1 MAREVP
7 VDKLRRVCDPQALD
21 FHTTEVV
28 EPLVGILG
36 QERAVRSLRF
46 GLGIKEQGFH
56 VYVAGLPG
64 TGRRTAVRG
73 FLEELARQQPVPPD
87 WCYVYNFRDPY
98 RPRALRLPAG
108 KGQELQK
115 DMKSLIEEANRDIPR
130 AFESEE
136 YTAKRE
142 SIVNAFDRQRQELL
156 VALNRKAQ
164 EAGFLLQSSPV
175 GALLII
181 PVVDGQQLSEEQFTA
196 LSEKD
201 RQAIMQRREEVETQ
215 LKAATKQLRTAEK
228 ATTDQVQSLDRDVAL
243 YTVSRLLEDLN
254 EKYADWPEVLAY
266 FQEVQNSILENLAQF
281 RGEGQAAP
289 GGEAAAPTPTWPR
302 EDPFRR
308 YEVNVVVDN
317 SELQGA
323 PLVLETNPNYANL
336 LGRLEKEAQFGA
348 LTTDFTMIR
357 GGALHKANGGYLVLE
372 VEHVLTDPLAWDGL
386 KRALSSKEIAV
397 EEIAER
403 LGFMATKTLR
413 PEPIPLDIKVVLIGE
428 PQLYQLLYALDTD
441 FRELFKVKAD
451 FDTQMDRQPQNERL
465 YSSFMGAVC
474 QKEGLRHLD
483 GPATAK
489 IVEYGSRLAGD
500 QEKLST
506 RFAEIA
512 DVLRE
517 ANFYASQDNA
527 TYISSQ
533 HVTKA
538 IEEKIYRSNLIQK
551 RLQELIAQGT
561 IMIDTV
567 GQAVG
572 QVNGLSVVGLGDFAF
587 GQPSRITASVA
598 LGREGVVDIER
609 EAKMGGPIHTKGVL
623 ILSGHL
629 AQKYAQD
636 KPLSLSARLV
646 FEQSYE
652 GVEGDSASSTE
663 LYALLS
669 ALSGLPIKQGLAV
682 TGSVNQRGEVQ
693 AIGGVNEK
701 VEGFFEVCKAQGLTG
716 EQGVLIP
723 ESNVRHL
730 MLKEE
735 VVEAV
740 QAGKFHLYPVR
751 TIDEGLEILTGVQAG
766 QRLPDGTFEEG
777 SVNDR
782 VDRRL
787 RAMAEALRR
796 FAGEEKKREE

>member
-1 MAREVP
+1 
-7 VDKLRRVCDPQALD
+7 
-21 FHTTEVV
+21 
-28 EPLVGILG
+28 
-36 QERAVRSLRF
+36 
-46 GLGIKEQGFH
+46 
-56 VYVAGLPG
+56 
-64 TGRRTAVRG
+64 
-73 FLEELARQQPVPPD
+73 
-87 WCYVYNFRDPY
+87 
-98 RPRALRLPAG
+98 
-108 KGQELQK
+108 
-115 DMKSLIEEANRDIPR
+115 
-130 AFESEE
+130 
-136 YTAKRE
+136 
-142 SIVNAFDRQRQELL
+142 
-156 VALNRKAQ
+156 
-164 EAGFLLQSSPV
+164 
-175 GALLII
+175 
-181 PVVDGQQLSEEQFTA
+181 
-196 LSEKD
+196 
-201 RQAIMQRREEVETQ
+201 
-215 LKAATKQLRTAEK
+215 
-228 ATTDQVQSLDRDVAL
+228 
-243 YTVSRLLEDLN
+243 
-254 EKYADWPEVLAY
+254 
-266 FQEVQNSILENLAQF
+266 
-281 RGEGQAAP
+281 
-289 GGEAAAPTPTWPR
+289 
-302 EDPFRR
+302 
-308 YEVNVVVDN
+308 
-317 SELQGA
+317 
-323 PLVLETNPNYANL
+323 
-336 LGRLEKEAQFGA
+336 
-348 LTTDFTMIR
+348 
-357 GGALHKANGGYLVLE
+357 
-372 VEHVLTDPLAWDGL
+372 
-386 KRALSSKEIAV
+386 V
-397 EEIAER
+397 EEIGER
-403 LGFMATKTLR
+403 LGFLTTRTLR

-465 YSSFMGAVC
+465 YSSFMYTVC

-483 GPATAK
+483 GSAVAR
-489 IVEYGSRLAGD
+489 IVEHGSRLAGD

-533 HVTKA
+533 HVTKS

-787 RAMAEALRR
+787 REMAEALRR
-796 FAGEEKKREE
+796 FAAEEKKREE

>member
-1 MAREVP
+1 MREVP
-7 VDKLRRVCDPQALD
+7 VESLRRVCDPQALD

-73 FLEELARQQPVPPD
+73 FLEELAKQQPVPPD

-266 FQEVQNSILENLAQF
+266 FQEVQDSILENLAQF

-317 SELQGA
+317 SELPGA

-372 VEHVLTDPLAWDGL
+372 VEHVLTDPLTWDGL
-386 KRALSSKEIAV
+386 KRALSSKEVAV

-465 YSSFMGAVC
+465 YSSFMYTVC

-483 GPATAK
+483 GSAVAR
-489 IVEYGSRLAGD
+489 IVEHGSRLAGD

-740 QAGKFHLYPVR
+740 KAGKFHLYPVR
-751 TIDEGLEILTGVQAG
+751 TIDEGLEILTGVPAG

-782 VDRRL
+782 VDKRL
-787 RAMAEALRR
+787 RAMAEALKR
-796 FAGEEKKREE
+796 FAAEEKKREE

>member
-1 MAREVP
+1 MREVP
-7 VDKLRRVCDPQALD
+7 VESLRRVCDPQALD

-46 GLGIKEQGFH
+46 GLGIKEQGFN

-73 FLEELARQQPVPPD
+73 FLEELAKQQPVPPD

-98 RPRALRLPAG
+98 RPRALKLPAG

-115 DMKSLIEEANRDIPR
+115 DMKGLIEEANRDIPR

-142 SIVNAFDRQRQELL
+142 SIVNAFDRQRQEVL
-156 VALNRKAQ
+156 VTLNRKAQ
-164 EAGFLLQSSPV
+164 EAGFLLQSSPA

-181 PVVDGQQLSEEQFTA
+181 PIVDGQPLSEEQFTA

-201 RQAIMQRREEVETQ
+201 RQAIMQRREEVEAQ

-228 ATTDQVQSLDRDVAL
+228 ATSDQVQSLDRDVAL

-254 EKYADWPEVLAY
+254 EKYAAWPEVLAY
-266 FQEVQNSILENLAQF
+266 FQEVQNNVLENLAQF
-281 RGEGQAAP
+281 RGDGQAAP
-289 GGEAAAPTPTWPR
+289 GGETPTPAPPWPR
-302 EDPFRR
+302 ENPFRR

-317 SELQGA
+317 SGVPGA

-336 LGRLEKEAQFGA
+336 LGRIEKEAQFGA

-397 EEIAER
+397 EEIGER

-413 PEPIPLDIKVVLIGE
+413 PEPIPLAIKVVLIGE
-428 PQLYQLLYALDTD
+428 PQLYQLLYALDHD
-441 FRELFKVKAD
+441 FQELFKVKAD
-451 FDTQMDRQPQNERL
+451 FDTQMDRRPQNERL
-465 YSSFMGAVC
+465 YSSFMYTVC

-483 GPATAK
+483 GPAAAR

-517 ANFYASQDNA
+517 ANFYASQDQA
-527 TYISSQ
+527 AYINSQ

-669 ALSGLPIKQGLAV
+669 ALSDLPIKQGLAV

-701 VEGFFEVCKAQGLTG
+701 VEGFFEVCKVQGLTG

-723 ESNVRHL
+723 ESNVRNL

-740 QAGKFHLYPVR
+740 KAGKFHLYPVR
-751 TIDEGLEILTGVQAG
+751 AIDEGIAILTGVPAG
-766 QRLPDGTFEEG
+766 QRLPDGSFEKG

-796 FAGEEKKREE
+796 FAAEEKKREE

>member
-7 VDKLRRVCDPQALD
+7 IEKLRRVCDPQALD

-46 GLGIKEQGFH
+46 GLGIKEQGFN

-73 FLEELARQQPVPPD
+73 FLEELAKQQPVPAD

-98 RPRALRLPAG
+98 RPHALRLPAG
-108 KGQELQK
+108 KGKELQK

-136 YTAKRE
+136 YTARQE
-142 SIVNAFDRQRQELL
+142 SLVNAFDRQRQELL
-156 VALNRKAQ
+156 VTLNRKAQ
-164 EAGFLLQSSPV
+164 EAGFLLQSAPV
-175 GALLII
+175 GLLII
-181 PVVDGQQLSEEQFTA
+181 PVRDGKPIEEEQFAA
-196 LSEKD
+196 LPD
-201 RQAIMQRREEVETQ
+201 DVRQAIMQRREELEAQ
-215 LKAATKQLRTAEK
+215 LKATMKQLRTAEK
-228 ATTDQVQSLDRDVAL
+228 SMTDQVQSLDRDVAR

-302 EDPFRR
+302 ENPFRR

-357 GGALHKANGGYLVLE
+357 SGALHKANGGYLVLE

-386 KRALSSKEIAV
+386 KRALSSKEVAV
-397 EEIAER
+397 EEIGER
-403 LGFMATKTLR
+403 LGFMATRTLR
-413 PEPIPLDIKVVLIGE
+413 PEPIPLATKVVLIGE
-428 PQLYQLLYALDTD
+428 PQLYQLLYALDHD

-465 YSSFMGAVC
+465 YSSFMYTVC

-483 GPATAK
+483 GPAAAR

-527 TYISSQ
+527 TYISSA

-669 ALSGLPIKQGLAV
+669 ALSDLPIKQGLAV

-740 QAGKFHLYPVR
+740 KAGRFHLYPVR

-787 RAMAEALRR
+787 REMAEALKR
-796 FAGEEKKREE
+796 FAAEEKKREE